1 MKAAILDKVGQVSYG
16 DVVKPNIKDNE
27 VLIAVTFAGICG
39 SDNSLFH
46 GKYDNPF
53 PIIPGHEAV
62 GVIEQTGVSVTK
74 FKIGQ
79 RVVIHPNY
87 SCGECDM
94 CRKGLKNICRNKIR
108 VGLDIDGVFAEFIA
122 VPEQAVYALPDSLP
136 DDVAVFAEPLAVSAH
151 GVQLA
156 DISDQDKVLVFGA
169 GVIGQLALQ
178 CALQHTPDVAA
189 CDLVETRLD
198 IAKQLGA
205 SKVFSNQQQLAS
217 CHNHFDVVFETS
229 GANSA
234 LEQAVQLAAPG
245 GTIILLGVPA
255 QPSPVATNMIVRK
268 ELTIKGSMIYT
279 DEIPTCV
286 ELLDQGQIK
295 TELLKSDVILLTEL
309 QQALTNFND
318 PNRLKTLIK
327 I

>member
-1 MKAAILDKVGQVSYG
+1 MKAAILEKVGQVICG
-16 DVVKPNIKDNE
+16 DVIKPEINVNE
-27 VLIAVTFAGICG
+27 VLIAVAMAGICG

-53 PIIPGHEAV
+53 PLIPGHEAV
-62 GVIEQTGVSVTK
+62 GVIEQIGASVTR
-74 FKIGQ
+74 FKVGQ

-94 CRKGLKNICRNKIR
+94 CRKGLKNICRNKVR
-108 VGLDIDGVFAEFIA
+108 VGLDIDGVFAEYIA
-122 VPEQAVYALPDSLP
+122 VPEKAVYALPDSLP
-136 DDVAVFAEPLAVSAH
+136 DEEAVFVEPLAVSAH
-151 GVQLA
+151 GVKLV
-156 DISDQDKVLVFGA
+156 DISKQDKVLVFGA

-178 CALQHTPDVAA
+178 CALQHTQDVAA
-189 CDLVETRLD
+189 CDLVDVRLD

-205 SKVFSNQQQLAS
+205 SKVFSDQQELTSYQNQ
-217 CHNHFDVVFETS
+217 FDVVFETS

-234 LEQAVQLAAPG
+234 LEQAVLLAAPG
-245 GTIILLGVPA
+245 GKVVLLGVPA

-279 DEIPTCV
+279 DEIPACI
-286 ELLDQGQIK
+286 ELLNQRRIK
-295 TELLKSDVILLTEL
+295 TELLMSNVISLEEL
-309 QQALTNFND
+309 QHALMSFND
-318 PNRLKTLIK
+318 PDRLKTLIK